1 MRIELI
7 GPVLILA
14 VMTTAFLAR
23 LPLPGYR
30 PAIAACG
37 GALAFLPVG
46 STTVGAFI
54 LAVVGPASAATIV
67 LCLIYLQ
74 SALVGPRKPCLPTR
88 AFLLCLVVTGVV
100 FYPLTFGL
108 TTFDPYDLGYRGGAV
123 PGLMFAYLL
132 IGWVAR
138 ASDIR
143 LVFRRCII
151 CWTPTDRAI
160 CGITCSFRWMRLS
173 RRSAFYFSGRAERA
187 TLNQPGK
194 KGRLARSDVDDV
206 RLREPPTHSLRSFI
220 ACVAA
225 S

>member
-1 MRIELI
+1 VMRIELI

-30 PAIAACG
+30 VAIAACG

-74 SALVGPRKPCLPTR
+74 SALVGPRKTCLPTR

-100 FYPLTFGL
+100 FYRLTFGL

-123 PGLMFAYLL
+123 PVLMFAYLL

-138 ASDIR
+138 ASDIP
-143 LVFRRCII
+143 
-151 CWTPTDRAI
+151 CWIGLSALLYLLDADGSSNLWDYLLFPLDAI
-160 CGITCSFRWMRLS
+160 VAS
-173 RRSAFYFSGRAERA
+173 FYFLFLRSSRTRYAEPARQKGSGRPQRC
-187 TLNQPGK
+187 
-194 KGRLARSDVDDV
+194 R
-206 RLREPPTHSLRSFI
+206 
-220 ACVAA
+220 
-225 S
+225 

>member
-1 MRIELI
+1 VMRIELI

-30 PAIAACG
+30 PAIVACG

-88 AFLLCLVVTGVV
+88 AFLLCLVVTSVV

-138 ASDIR
+138 ASDIP
-143 LVFRRCII
+143 
-151 CWTPTDRAI
+151 CWIGLAALLYLLDANGSSNLWDYLLFPLDTIVA
-160 CGITCSFRWMRLS
+160 SFCFL
-173 RRSAFYFSGRAERA
+173 F
-187 TLNQPGK
+187 
-194 KGRLARSDVDDV
+194 
-206 RLREPPTHSLRSFI
+206 LRSSRTRY
-220 ACVAA
+220 AEPARQKGSPRPQRCR
-225 S
+225 

>member
-1 MRIELI
+1 LSVMRIELI

-74 SALVGPRKPCLPTR
+74 SALVGPHKPCLPTR

-138 ASDIR
+138 ASDIP
-143 LVFRRCII
+143 
-151 CWTPTDRAI
+151 CWIGLSALLYLLDANGSSNLWDYLLFPLDPIVA
-160 CGITCSFRWMRLS
+160 SFCFLFLRSS
-173 RRSAFYFSGRAERA
+173 RTRYAEPARQKGSGRPQRC
-187 TLNQPGK
+187 
-194 KGRLARSDVDDV
+194 R
-206 RLREPPTHSLRSFI
+206 
-220 ACVAA
+220 
-225 S
+225 